1 MARTIRATDL
11 FDLQFVGTVSTSGDR
26 VAYTITWPDEATDV
40 NRSTVHLFED
50 GASRQLLDG
59 HRDLSPS
66 FSPDGTRLAFLR
78 VEPKAKPQPAILTI
92 ATGEVS
98 VIPGYEEEAVEQISW
113 IGDDRV
119 LVRATLRPEELRGL
133 DDDELKRRPL
143 VTTTLDYRFNGRGTT
158 ANARRQVDV
167 VTLADNTI
175 NRLTTPGIDHS
186 AAAVSPDGN
195 HVLVVADSED
205 DADITGRTSVWLLS
219 IAGEAPVRMTPQP
232 GGWGAVGFTA
242 DGRPY
247 ATGEIDPLQPNLS
260 RPFLLAPEDVPV
272 VLGPHDVNCA
282 AAIGGG
288 AAARVA
294 PGVIFMPGIRGTT
307 VSIDRYHDT
316 TGDLETV
323 ASGPFVIT
331 SFDLIDNGER
341 IIAAVNT
348 PTRPTELWEFA
359 NGESGEMEGKVLV
372 SLNHDLLDEL
382 DLATPE
388 LITVPS
394 TDGAMVEALLVRPP
408 ASANAVTP
416 GPGLIYIH
424 GGPMSAYT
432 QSFFDEFQMAA
443 ADGYTVIAGNPR
455 GSDGYGE
462 EWVSCIAGDLGN
474 KDWEDIQSLTDHLA
488 ALDTVDA
495 DRLGIGGGSY
505 GGFMTSWAIGHTDRY
520 KAALVER
527 AVTNWETMA
536 GTSDIGS
543 WFMAMLLFAD
553 WHTGLDKLRELSP
566 MAHADKVRTPTLV
579 VHSEE
584 DWRCPIEQAEQFF
597 SVLRRNQVDV
607 TLARFP
613 GENHE
618 LSRTGS
624 PKHRVER
631 LRLVHDFYA
640 KHLLDRASQV

>member
-1 MARTIRATDL
+1 MSRTIRATDL

-26 VAYTITWPDEATDV
+26 IAYTVTWPDQETDV
-40 NRSTVHLFED
+40 NRSTLHILEN
-50 GASRQLLDG
+50 GASRQLLEG
-59 HRDLSPS
+59 HSDVSPS
-66 FSPDGTRLAFLR
+66 FSPDGERLAFLR
-78 VEPKAKPQPAILTI
+78 SEPKAKPQPAILTI
-92 ATGEVS
+92 ATGDVTI
-98 VIPGYEEEAVEQISW
+98 IPGYEEEAAHQIDW
-113 IGDDRV
+113 VDNERV
-119 LVRATLRPEELRGL
+119 LIRATRRPDDLVGL

-143 VTTTLDYRFNGRGTT
+143 VTTRLDYRFNGLGTT
-158 ANARRQVDV
+158 LHARRQVDV
-167 VTLADNTI
+167 VTLADNSLD
-175 NRLTTPGIDHS
+175 RLTTPGIDYS
-186 AAAVSPDGN
+186 AAAVSPDGTS
-195 HVLVVADSED
+195 VLVVAAPEN
-205 DADITGRTSVWLLS
+205 DADLTGRTSVFLVS
-219 IAGEAPVRMTPQP
+219 TTGQAPALMTPQP
-232 GGWGAVGFTA
+232 GGWGGVGFTA

-247 ATGEIDPLQPNLS
+247 ATGEIDPVQPNLG
-260 RPFLLAPEDVPV
+260 RPFLLTPGDIPI

-294 PGVIFMPGIRGTT
+294 PSAIFMPGIRGTT
-307 VSIDRYHDT
+307 VTVDRYDDT
-316 TGDLETV
+316 TGDIETV

-331 SFDLIDNGER
+331 SFDLIDDGNV

-348 PTRPTELWEFA
+348 PTRPTELWEFRD
-359 NGESGEMEGKVLV
+359 GKGTVLV
-372 SLNHDLLDEL
+372 SLNDDLLAEL
-382 DLATPE
+382 DLVEPE
-388 LITVPS
+388 LISVPS

-408 ASANAVTP
+408 ASANAEAS
-416 GPGLIYIH
+416 GPGLVYIH

-462 EWVSCIAGDLGN
+462 EWVSCIAGALGD
-474 KDWEDIQSLTDHLA
+474 KDWEDVQALTDHLA
-488 ALDTVDA
+488 ALDTVDET
-495 DRLGIGGGSY
+495 RLGIGGGSY

-543 WFMAMLLFAD
+543 WFMGMLLFAD
-553 WHTGLDKLRELSP
+553 WHHGLDKLRELSP
-566 MAHADKVRTPTLV
+566 MTYADKIRTPTLV

-584 DWRCPIEQAEQFF
+584 DWRCPIEQAEQLF
-597 SVLRRNQVDV
+597 SVLRRNGVDA
-607 TLARFP
+607 TFARFP

-618 LSRTGS
+618 LSRSGS

-640 KHLLDRASQV
+640 RHLLDRSSQI

>member
-1 MARTIRATDL
+1 MTRSIRATDL
-11 FDLQFVGTVSTSGDR
+11 FDLRFIGAVSTHDDR
-26 VAYTITWPDEATDV
+26 VAYTITWPDEETDV
-40 NRSTVHLFED
+40 ARSTLHLLEN
-50 GASRQLLDG
+50 GESRQLADG
-59 HRDLSPS
+59 HRDLTPS

-78 VEPKAKPQPAILTI
+78 AEPKAKPQPAILTI
-92 ATGEVS
+92 ASGEVAI
-98 VIPGYEEEAVEQISW
+98 VPGYEEESVQQIDW
-113 IGDDRV
+113 VDNERV
-119 LVRATLRPEELRGL
+119 LVRATLRPEHLRGL
-133 DDDELKRRPL
+133 DDDEMKRRPL
-143 VTTTLDYRFNGRGTT
+143 VTTRLDYRFNGLGTT
-158 ANARRQVDV
+158 LNARRQVDV
-167 VTLADNTI
+167 VTLADNSI
-175 NRLTTPGIDHS
+175 QRLTTPGIDHS
-186 AAAVSPDGN
+186 AAAASPDGTQ
-195 HVLVVADSED
+195 VLVVAASDD

-219 IAGEAPVRMTPQP
+219 TVGDEPVLMTSQP
-232 GGWGAVGFTA
+232 GGWQGVGFTSDSRA
-242 DGRPY
+242 Y

-260 RPFLLAPEDVPV
+260 RPFLLEPGDVPQ
-272 VLGPHDVNCA
+272 VLGPHDVNCS

-307 VSIDRYHDT
+307 VSIDRYDDS
-316 TGDLETV
+316 TGAVEPV

-331 SFDLIDNGER
+331 SFDLIGDGER

-348 PTRPTELWEFA
+348 SSRPTELWEFVD
-359 NGESGEMEGKVLV
+359 GQSTILV
-372 SLNHDLLDEL
+372 SLNDDLLAEL
-382 DLATPE
+382 DLAVPE
-388 LITVPS
+388 LISVPS

-408 ASANAVTP
+408 ASTNAVRP
-416 GPGLIYIH
+416 GPGLVYIH

-462 EWVSCIAGDLGN
+462 EWVSCIAGALGG
-474 KDWEDIQSLTDHLA
+474 KDWEDVQALTDHLA
-488 ALDTVDA
+488 GLDTVDENL
-495 DRLGIGGGSY
+495 LGIGGGSY
-505 GGFMTSWAIGHTDRY
+505 GGFMTSWAIGHTGRY

-543 WFMAMLLFAD
+543 WFMDMLLFAD
-553 WHTGLDKLRELSP
+553 WHTGLEKLRELSP
-566 MAHADKVRTPTLV
+566 MTYADNVRTPTLV

-597 SVLRRNQVDV
+597 SVLRRNGVDV
-607 TLARFP
+607 TFARFP

-618 LSRTGS
+618 LSRAGS

-640 KHLLDRASQV
+640 THLLDRPSQV